1 MDGPEKCLLRF
12 PHGYQGQRHL
22 DMFTEIHVE
31 SVLSGQVLAQYA
43 RRAWQRL
50 RYKHPSMAAHSI
62 IDRLE
67 YKKPTQVDLWDW
79 LQETFIVLDK
89 PHVSVYEVINA
100 PHNQRTPTMFFLL
113 QSATF
118 VLYVP
123 HHYNDALGMAIFCND
138 FLQEIS
144 KDVIEPQK
152 NPQFGDE
159 ASNLAPCL
167 EEVECVEPTP
177 EHRAK
182 VRSALKDLW
191 TTSGSLSP
199 RSTTHEV
206 FPGKTNWQDLILDD
220 IETSRLV
227 HSAKANNITVTHAV
241 HAALVQATATQD
253 QKCRK
258 DFLSAIFFNQ
268 RSYTGQYPGKICLDF
283 ALRIGVWGIKIR
295 PLWFMLTADLLKEK
309 YESLKNEHY
318 PTSLTWSEFT
328 SHFLS
333 GNSNSIVHIITSPGR
348 LDRYVS
354 MDYGPIQVKN
364 IHFIL
369 QHQMQG
375 IIAIIQSFAGRL
387 RLRVEYNE
395 SYFRQEDITGYLA
408 LVKRELFTGMRM
420 VDMI

>member
-1 MDGPEKCLLRF
+1 MDGRERCLLRF

-31 SVLSGQVLAQYA
+31 SVLSGQVLAEYA

-50 RYKHPSMAAHSI
+50 RYKNPSMAAISI
-62 IDRLE
+62 TDRLE
-67 YKKPTQVDLWDW
+67 YKIPTQADLRDW
-79 LQETFIVLDK
+79 LQETFIILDK
-89 PHVSVYEVINA
+89 PHVSIYEVVNA
-100 PHNQRTPTMFFLL
+100 PNNKRIPTMFFLL
-113 QSATF
+113 QSTTF

-144 KDVIEPQK
+144 KDMVEPQK

-159 ASNLAPCL
+159 TSNLAPCL
-167 EEVECVEPTP
+167 EDVERVEPTP
-177 EHRAK
+177 ECRTK

-206 FPGKTNWQDLILDD
+206 FPGKTNWQDLILDE

-241 HAALVQATATQD
+241 HAALAQATATQD

-258 DFLSAIFFNQ
+258 DFLCAIFLNQ
-268 RSYTGQYPGKICLDF
+268 RPYTRQYAGKTCRDF

-309 YESLKNEHY
+309 YESLKKEDY

-333 GNSNSIVHIITSPGR
+333 GNSNSIMHIITSPGC

-364 IHFIL
+364 IHFTL
-369 QHQMQG
+369 QHQIPG
-375 IIAIIQSFAGRL
+375 IIAIIQSFAGCL

-395 SYFRQEDITGYLA
+395 SYFRREDITGYLA
-408 LVKRELFTGMRM
+408 LKAFTFN
-420 VDMI
+420 